1 VNRRGA
7 LWLFGLAALM
17 LLGVLALLDLR
28 MEDAGGPGIVSFE
41 LAGSTERA
49 GEILVQW
56 GEDGRSA
63 ARLSLWLDFP
73 FLLAYGAFLSLAVM
87 AMRDGGA
94 NRGWLRYA
102 KAGALIAV
110 LPWVAA
116 AFDAV
121 EDVNLLLT
129 LDGHGGGA
137 APALATGFAIAKFIG
152 LAVVAAYLIGGP
164 AALGVRRL
172 RRAS

>member
-1 VNRRGA
+1 MNRRGA
-7 LWLFGLAALM
+7 LWLFGLTALA

-41 LAGSTERA
+41 LAGSSERA
-49 GEILVQW
+49 SEILAQW

-87 AMRDGGA
+87 AVRDAGA
-94 NRGWLRYA
+94 KRGWRRYA
-102 KAGALIAV
+102 KPGALIAALV
-110 LPWVAA
+110 WVAA

-121 EDVNLLLT
+121 EDVNLLLV
-129 LDGHGGGA
+129 LGGHGGGV
-137 APALATGFAIAKFIG
+137 APALATGFAIGKFIG
-152 LAVVAAYLIGGP
+152 LAVVAAYLIGGL
-164 AALGVRRL
+164 AALGVSRL
-172 RRAS
+172 RGAG